1 MELNSPHIFT
11 FHLISSDIYFICRGN
26 LLEVIRDSSNR
37 ITMTH
42 PYLRIL
48 THSFEQHIILAERS
62 QMRTPIFACTSRFYL
77 SIVGIRHKLCT
88 IADTQNR
95 IFATNLTQIYLE
107 GIFIINRKRT
117 SGKDDS
123 FNCCIFFRKLVIRNN
138 FAIRVQFA
146 YATTNQLCC
155 LRTEIKNYYFL
166 LHINGW
172 ILNK

>member
-1 MELNSPHIFT
+1 
-11 FHLISSDIYFICRGN
+11 
-26 LLEVIRDSSNR
+26 
-37 ITMTH
+37 MTH

-48 THSFEQHIILAERS
+48 TNSFKQHIILAKRS
-62 QMRTPIFACTSRFYL
+62 QMCTAIFTCTGRFYF
-77 SIVGIRHKLCT
+77 SIVSIRHKLCT

-95 IFATNLTQIYLE
+95 IFTTNLTQVYFE

-123 FNCCIFFRKLVIRNN
+123 FNCRIFFRKLVIRNN

-155 LRTEIKNYYFL
+155 LRTEIKNYYFF

-172 ILNK
+172 ILNKLSCKSRKK